1 MKITITTDEGEVI
14 KQLFEKDFGDLS
26 KPLPRLQLITDI
38 EQAIRVARLRDKMQS
53 VSKKVGPEFI
63 IEDRDAAL
71 KNFQDQAKEAKIN
84 IKKIKRIKFLEFDS
98 GRMHATGYF
107 EVEYEGDEFP
117 EDF

>member
-63 IEDRDAAL
+63 IEVRDVHDSESEDGYQRWL
-71 KNFQDQAKEAKIN
+71 DGQAKRFEIPKELLIDY
-84 IKKIKRIKFLEFDS
+84 IEF
-98 GRMHATGYF
+98 AAN
-107 EVEYEGDEFP
+107 E
-117 EDF
+117 

>member
-1 MKITITTDEGEVI
+1 MPYREAF
-14 KQLFEKDFGDLS
+14 LF
-26 KPLPRLQLITDI
+26 
-38 EQAIRVARLRDKMQS
+38 VADYAGNFNRCA
-53 VSKKVGPEFI
+53 
-63 IEDRDAAL
+63 EDRDAAL